1 MPTTPGGR
9 WSPGDTDDWDLTT
22 DLAAMQV
29 SNETASAN
37 EIQLASNYRVLTNA
51 QRLALPGAQLREGLT
66 VWTSDTRV
74 EWRYTGGVWTQ
85 VRPYSSRTKNA
96 NQAVA
101 TATWTLVTFQTDDG
115 SNGITYSN
123 GSFTVNTTGLY
134 LLSGAIS
141 YANSGT
147 QGQRTGGIY
156 KNGSLAIQ
164 LPQNAPHTVGSNLV
178 TISQGI
184 FLNAGDTIAIYAYHS
199 GGTNINLEATK
210 TTLVVS
216 RGA

>member
-9 WSPGDTDDWDLTT
+9 WSPGDSDEWDLTT

-29 SNETASAN
+29 SNETASAS
-37 EIQLASNYRVLTNA
+37 EIQTASNYRVMTNG
-51 QRLALPGAQLREGLT
+51 QRLALPSAQLREGLT
-66 VWTSDTRV
+66 VWTSDTRT
-74 EWRYTGGVWTQ
+74 EWRYTGSVWTQ
-85 VRPYSSRTKNA
+85 VRPFTSRTKNA
-96 NQAVA
+96 NQAVP
-101 TATWTLVTFQTDDG
+101 TSTWTLVTFQVDDG

-123 GSFTVNTTGLY
+123 GTFTVNTTGLY

-141 YANSGT
+141 YANSNT
-147 QGQRTGGIY
+147 TGQRTGGIY
-156 KNGSLAIQ
+156 KNGSLSIQ

-184 FLNAGDTIAIYAYHS
+184 FLNAGETIAVYAYHS
-199 GGTNINLEATK
+199 AQTTVNVEATK
-210 TTLVVS
+210 TTLVIS